1 MGVPQVVS
9 RADGRGLLV
18 PPLVR
23 RRGQGWGW
31 TGFCASPGEALI
43 LFLRNHYLQNFVLH
57 FYFFQVPNFPVMM
70 LVRIRFVFLKL
81 SHFTSHL
88 NV

>member
-9 RADGRGLLV
+9 RVDGRGLLV

-23 RRGQGWGW
+23 GWGW
-31 TGFCASPGEALI
+31 TRFCVSPGEALI

-70 LVRIRFVFLKL
+70 LVMIRFVFLKL

-88 NV
+88 NI